1 MKLIKQLTDYF
12 ELTKS
17 QFRETTIEHHRQL
30 LKNIINSLDH
40 IKVDKLDKMDL
51 EYGLKFIA
59 YLKDFTKC
67 SNNTINRHIRYLKN
81 ILKYY
86 KIFTSLEDLKLL
98 PSDTKPFKR
107 FYHDEIKL
115 IIDYLNKLNY
125 TSNSVVYRSLV
136 RFLLDSGVR
145 ISEALA
151 IRITNID
158 FVNQSIYLEETKT
171 KKVRYAPFSDFSAN
185 NLKEIIALKPQREY
199 LFYNILKDRP
209 LSKND
214 VKLFYRRLKKALH
227 IDRIH
232 THRFRKTFGSM
243 LVENG
248 LPIEHLQSIYQHS
261 RITTTMKYVQ
271 YEETKALEEYKKF
284 NKWKI

>member
-1 MKLIKQLTDYF
+1 
-12 ELTKS
+12 
-17 QFRETTIEHHRQL
+17 
-30 LKNIINSLDH
+30 
-40 IKVDKLDKMDL
+40 
-51 EYGLKFIA
+51 
-59 YLKDFTKC
+59 
-67 SNNTINRHIRYLKN
+67 
-81 ILKYY
+81 
-86 KIFTSLEDLKLL
+86 
-98 PSDTKPFKR
+98 
-107 FYHDEIKL
+107 
-115 IIDYLNKLNY
+115 
-125 TSNSVVYRSLV
+125 
-136 RFLLDSGVR
+136 
-145 ISEALA
+145 
-151 IRITNID
+151 NID

-209 LSKND
+209 LNKND

-261 RITTTMKYVQ
+261 RITTTM
-271 YEETKALEEYKKF
+271 
-284 NKWKI
+284 